1 MGNESSINNLQFYD
15 TNSNKIDITSFDES
29 KPLNDVNIIVTLDK
43 NEIFDINFLF
53 SAIST
58 VNDLSLTIPSVTTA
72 NNKIIYCLNLSSSHQ
87 EQNSLHNSSNIE
99 MTDEANDSSLIASI
113 KHIRYKNILLNSIID
128 IINNYYAHYIKEN
141 VSEIDNVLDDL
152 PESPREMTIE
162 EQPLPSHRNNQSQ
175 IQDNNN
181 NNIPHLEIE
190 KEKKI
195 NVISSNN
202 PNVFLFEP
210 TEQIGPINEAK
221 PSSLFCEI
229 EDNFLYLSGYKFASD
244 TAQLKKNNITHII
257 NAAGSNCAN
266 VSTDIRYLTLNLKDN
281 TKENIE
287 CVFYMCID
295 FIMKAKEQNGKV
307 LIHCYQ
313 GRSRS
318 VAIAMAYYIYKYKT
332 SVEKTLTYIQ
342 SKRPRAD
349 PNLGFIIQLELFYR
363 RITNEKN
370 YNFCVFS
377 IASFSEN
384 QPDIIVAR
392 LIYSSLSNYSEMS
405 TARVLTLDKRGM
417 FLICEEKKV
426 FIVIGSDF
434 IEENNERYMKFATRY
449 IEILKKNENIAKG
462 EIKFEKMPKLSKECL
477 TLIEENK
484 IKIDFGI
491 TEVDYYVNISEQLK
505 FYEIRNETEKEN
517 EAQIQKRIKFE
528 TNVKK
533 AFFFYPREE
542 PFKVLD
548 LDLMSDND
556 FIVACAHNGKCS
568 IMHIWKGKSCTYS
581 KEELEQYVQFIKLCF
596 YTFLDTEAPL
606 EPQEIIE
613 VNEVPYKESD
623 EFMMLI

>member
-15 TNSNKIDITSFDES
+15 TNSNKIDIISFDES
-29 KPLNDVNIIVTLDK
+29 KTINDINIIITVDK
-43 NEIFDINFLF
+43 KEMFDINFLF
-53 SAIST
+53 SSISD
-58 VNDLSLTIPSVTTA
+58 VNGLSLTIPSVTSM
-72 NNKIIYCLNLSSSHQ
+72 NSKIIYSFNLSS
-87 EQNSLHNSSNIE
+87 EQQDQTSLHNNSNIE
-99 MTDEANDSSLIASI
+99 MTDESNESSLIASL
-113 KHIRYKNILLNSIID
+113 KHIHYQNILLRSIID
-128 IINNYYAHYIKEN
+128 IINSYYDHYIKAEDKA
-141 VSEIDNVLDDL
+141 SEIDNVLDDL
-152 PESPREMTIE
+152 PESPREMNIE
-162 EQPLPSHRNNQSQ
+162 ELPPQSHRNNQ
-175 IQDNNN
+175 IQEN
-181 NNIPHLEIE
+181 NNIPHLQIE

-195 NVISSNN
+195 NVISSTN
-202 PNVFLFEP
+202 PNIFLFEP
-210 TEQIGPINEAK
+210 TEPIGPINEKK
-221 PSSLFCEI
+221 PSFLFCEI
-229 EDNFLYLSGYKFASD
+229 EENFLYLSGYKFASD
-244 TAQLKKNNITHII
+244 TKQLKKNNITHII

-266 VSTDIRYLTLNLKDN
+266 VSTEIKYLTLNLKDN

-295 FIMKAKEQNGKV
+295 FILKAKEQNGKV

-332 SVEKTLTYIQ
+332 SVEKTLALIQ

-363 RITNEKN
+363 RIINEKN
-370 YNFCVFS
+370 YNFCVFAIS
-377 IASFSEN
+377 SFSEN

-405 TARVLTLDKRGM
+405 AARALMLDRRGM
-417 FLICEEKKV
+417 FLICDAKKV
-426 FIVIGSDF
+426 FIVIGSDL
-434 IEENNERYMKFATRY
+434 IAENKEQYMTFVTQY

-462 EIKFEKMPKLSKECL
+462 EIQIEKMNMISKECM

-484 IKIDFGI
+484 IKIIFGI

-505 FYEIRNETEKEN
+505 FYEIRNKKEKEN
-517 EAQIQKRIKFE
+517 EEQIQKRIQFE

-548 LDLMSDND
+548 LDLISDND
-556 FIVACAHNGKCS
+556 FIVACVHNGKCP

-581 KEELEQYVQFIKLCF
+581 KEELDQYVQFIKLCF
-596 YTFLDTEAPL
+596 YTFLDIEAPL

-613 VNEVPYKESD
+613 VNEIPYKESD
-623 EFMMLI
+623 EFMMLMW